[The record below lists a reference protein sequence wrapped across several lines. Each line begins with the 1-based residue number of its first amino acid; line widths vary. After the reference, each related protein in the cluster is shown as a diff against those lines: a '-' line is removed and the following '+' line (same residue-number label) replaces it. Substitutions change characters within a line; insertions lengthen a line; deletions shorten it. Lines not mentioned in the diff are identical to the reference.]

1 LTLVSRATL
10 RATGSSPTQT
20 FASLL
25 NDFRVPHDILDSM
38 RSIQQDECWK
48 NEDQRGREFESNRR
62 FAFRVSSSVI
72 LVEKAKQDNRKE
84 DSWLVDI

>member
-1 LTLVSRATL
+1 
-10 RATGSSPTQT
+10 
-20 FASLL
+20 
-25 NDFRVPHDILDSM
+25 M